1 MPTPTL
7 TLSHTTTVSY
17 EWKLPA
23 AYAKELEGRK
33 NGCLRYDAKEPWSYK
48 THDEMLFYYD
58 GLGIH
63 HTLEGTIYKGSEK
76 MLGIEEEEEEEWC
89 EEHERPKYKNGLLC
103 GGCEEDKE
111 AKASLKALEASMVAR
126 DGLNTYE
133 RCPPLGI
140 LPSGGGRPG
149 AK

>member
-76 MLGIEEEEEEEWC
+76 MLGIEEEDGDEVEDETL
-89 EEHERPKYKNGLLC
+89 NAILQGLAANP
-103 GGCEEDKE
+103 D
-111 AKASLKALEASMVAR
+111 AR